1 MVKKTFSV
9 VLGSIGVVLAVMA
22 LIFCA
27 SVWEGRTLLQPM
39 TPLVQNA
46 VKTAP
51 DNESASEK
59 SSAVIGRQTDP
70 VHVGQA
76 GLLVSNTTKK
86 PAPVS
91 PKTVY
96 LTFDDGPSDLTGQ
109 VLDILKKNKIGAT
122 FFVLGEQVK
131 KYPQLISRIY
141 EEGHAIG
148 NHTYDHNYTE
158 LYQSF
163 PAFWDQIKETEEEIR
178 LITGERPQLVRA
190 PGGTAGH
197 FDDTYFKL
205 LQQAGYVVTDWN
217 VDSGDSKRRDVPA
230 AEIVKGATT
239 DVPGGKV
246 VLLMHDG
253 PGHSESVKALP
264 QIISWYKARG
274 YQFGVLSPQDPPV
287 QFKVN
292 ATARG
297 LKRSAPSAAWI
308 QSHIAQNAALFEPGK
323 PLRLDV
329 GGLETTLDTG
339 EYSIV
344 DGHYMVPLR
353 ALTER
358 IGGSTVWDSGG
369 AAWVA
374 SLSADAAV
382 SLRIHADTGRLEA
395 VEGNQVVS
403 RETLQVLTVNGSL
416 WVPLRSLFEAS
427 GYAGI
432 TASVNEEER
441 RVTVF

>member
-1 MVKKTFSV
+1 MAIIICLSV
-9 VLGSIGVVLAVMA
+9 R
-22 LIFCA
+22 
-27 SVWEGRTLLQPM
+27 EGRNLMQPLP
-39 TPLVQNA
+39 PLVQNA
-46 VKTAP
+46 VKTDPGIETAK
-51 DNESASEK
+51 EK
-59 SSAVIGRQTDP
+59 SSAVMGRQTEP
-70 VHVGQA
+70 VHVNQT
-76 GLLVSNTTKK
+76 GLLASNTTKK
-86 PAPVS
+86 PARVS

-96 LTFDDGPSDLTGQ
+96 LTFDDGPSDLTGE

-163 PAFWDQIKETEEEIR
+163 PAFWDQIKETEEEIC
-178 LITGERPQLVRA
+178 LITGERPQLIRA

-230 AEIVKGATT
+230 SEIVKGGTT

-264 QIISWYKARG
+264 QMISWYKAHG
-274 YQFGVLSPQDPPV
+274 YQFGVLSPKDPPV

-292 ATARG
+292 AKARG

-308 QSHIAQNAALFEPGK
+308 QSHIPQNAALFEPGK
-323 PLRLDV
+323 PLRLEV
-329 GGLETTLDTG
+329 GGIETTLDSG

-344 DGHYMVPLR
+344 DGHYVVPLR

-358 IGGSTVWDSGG
+358 VGGSMAWNSAEG
-369 AAWVA
+369 AWVA

-382 SLRIHADTGRLEA
+382 SLQIHADTGMLEA
-395 VEGNQVVS
+395 VEDNQVIS
-403 RETLQVLTVNGSL
+403 ETAMQVLTIDDSL

-432 TASVNEEER
+432 TASVNDEER
-441 RVTVF
+441 RVTVY

>member
-22 LIFCA
+22 LLFCA

-51 DNESASEK
+51 GIEAAREK

-70 VHVGQA
+70 VHVDQA
-76 GLLVSNTTKK
+76 GLLASNTTKK
-86 PAPVS
+86 AAPVS

-163 PAFWDQIKETEEEIR
+163 PAFWDQIKETEEEIH

-190 PGGTAGH
+190 PGGRPGI
-197 FDDTYFKL
+197 L
-205 LQQAGYVVTDWN
+205 
-217 VDSGDSKRRDVPA
+217 
-230 AEIVKGATT
+230 TT
-239 DVPGGKV
+239 
-246 VLLMHDG
+246 
-253 PGHSESVKALP
+253 
-264 QIISWYKARG
+264 
-274 YQFGVLSPQDPPV
+274 
-287 QFKVN
+287 
-292 ATARG
+292 
-297 LKRSAPSAAWI
+297 
-308 QSHIAQNAALFEPGK
+308 
-323 PLRLDV
+323 
-329 GGLETTLDTG
+329 
-339 EYSIV
+339 
-344 DGHYMVPLR
+344 
-353 ALTER
+353 R
-358 IGGSTVWDSGG
+358 I
-369 AAWVA
+369 
-374 SLSADAAV
+374 L
-382 SLRIHADTGRLEA
+382 
-395 VEGNQVVS
+395 NCCS
-403 RETLQVLTVNGSL
+403 RQGTS
-416 WVPLRSLFEAS
+416 
-427 GYAGI
+427 
-432 TASVNEEER
+432 
-441 RVTVF
+441 